1 MHLANRSLFI
11 ALALLLWSFR
21 VVERPEAPID
31 TTPDRDN
38 AVAHLAHFEVDVVP
52 RIREA
57 QLREMME
64 I

>member
-21 VVERPEAPID
+21 VVERPEVPID
-31 TTPDRDN
+31 TTPDKDN

-52 RIREA
+52 RIGEA

-64 I
+64 M